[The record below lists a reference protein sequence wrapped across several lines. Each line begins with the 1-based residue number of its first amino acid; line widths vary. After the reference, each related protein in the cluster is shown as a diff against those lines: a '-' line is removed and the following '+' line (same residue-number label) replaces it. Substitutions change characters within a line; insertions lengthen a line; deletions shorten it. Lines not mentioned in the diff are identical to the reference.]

1 MKRYIYLLVLTLINN
16 LPSVADSPFQLKRL
30 QVEYAVP
37 PRGIDVENP
46 RFSWQMEGDTDERGL
61 LQTARQIVVIDE
73 AGVQVWDS
81 KKITDDQS
89 LNIEYAG
96 LPLKAATR
104 YQWTVHLSDKK
115 HRKESATYSYET
127 GKKSRDRT

>member
-30 QVEYAVP
+30 QVEYAVTP
-37 PRGIDVENP
+37 LGIDVENP

-89 LNIEYAG
+89 LNIESVKSCY
-96 LPLKAATR
+96 PLS
-104 YQWTVHLSDKK
+104 VDGSCMG
-115 HRKESATYSYET
+115 YET
-127 GKKSRDRT
+127 

>member
-30 QVEYAVP
+30 QVEYAVTTL
-37 PRGIDVENP
+37 GIDVENP

-104 YQWTVHLSDKK
+104 YQWTVHV
-115 HRKESATYSYET
+115 
-127 GKKSRDRT
+127 